1 MNDILYEV
9 LKAVLVLAVILI
21 TRYAVPYVKSLLENS
36 KYSWIVTWV
45 GIAVHSAEQ
54 TIFGEKSGEEKKA
67 AVMVFLRDLL
77 SSKNI
82 NITDEQLSNLIEA
95 AVFEMNGGVKE

>member
-9 LKAVLVLAVILI
+9 LKAVIVLAVILI
-21 TRYAVPYVKSLLENS
+21 TRYAVPYVKTQLENS
-36 KYSWIVTWV
+36 KYSWLVTWV

-54 TIFGEKSGEEKKA
+54 TIMGDKSGPEKKEI
-67 AVMVFLRDLL
+67 VTKFLKEMLL
-77 SSKNI
+77 SKNI

-95 AVFEMNGGVKE
+95 AVFEMNGGKQ